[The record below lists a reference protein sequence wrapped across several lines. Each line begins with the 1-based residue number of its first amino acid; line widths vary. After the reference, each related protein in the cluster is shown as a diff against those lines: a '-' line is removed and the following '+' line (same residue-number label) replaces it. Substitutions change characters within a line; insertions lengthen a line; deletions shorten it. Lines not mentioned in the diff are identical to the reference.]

1 LAKRT
6 HEGVRFCLYQEVT
19 GRMDLTRHLE
29 QLVPATSETAYD
41 RLSGYGFARRYV
53 TGKIVAD
60 IGWDEVGLGSRML
73 AETAESVTGL
83 ANSTEAVD
91 LARSAHPAPNAE
103 YRKVDLPELPYPDGH
118 FDVVVALGVVENLE
132 QPENLMREASRV
144 LKQDG
149 VLIISSLDKLAFG
162 DGYDPRGTGYRRG
175 MYAAEFQELLEAHFG
190 HVLLYRQGAVAGGS
204 VFPISGEVAGPSV
217 ESTTL
222 NLSSPH
228 VGEEPPA
235 TRSVMAVCGNGEG
248 LGQEKPYLLLDRDRR
263 VFDECE
269 DRAGDVELLRGE
281 IRQMQETEAQAFLD
295 ALRLRGTE
303 IGYLRARI
311 RNSDAQIHGL
321 KNQIQGLKNQIRDME
336 NSTTWR
342 IFEPYRRLRAR
353 MGAASGPPKG
363 SSGESGDRSG

>member
-1 LAKRT
+1 MSASGSASEQ
-6 HEGVRFCLYQEVT
+6 EGT

-53 TGKIVAD
+53 AGKIVAD
-60 IGWDEVGLGSRML
+60 IGWEEVGFGSRLL
-73 AETAESVTGL
+73 AETAESVAGL
-83 ANSTEAVD
+83 SSSTEAVD
-91 LARSAHPAPNAE
+91 LARTAYPAPNVE
-103 YRKVDLPELPYPDGH
+103 YEKVDLLKLPYPEDH
-118 FDVVVALGVVENLE
+118 FDVVVAFGALENLAR
-132 QPENLMREASRV
+132 PEDLVEEARRV

-149 VLIISSLDKLAFG
+149 VLIISTPDIQALVE
-162 DGYDPRGTGYRRG
+162 GYSTGRRRG

-190 HVLLYRQGAVAGGS
+190 RVLVYRQGAVAGGF
-204 VFPISGEVAGPSV
+204 VFPVSEELTGASV

-222 NLSSPH
+222 SLTSPH
-228 VGEEPPA
+228 VDKEPPT
-235 TRSVMAVCGNGEG
+235 TRSIMAVCSNAEAVR
-248 LGQEKPYLLLDRDRR
+248 QEEPYLLLDRDRR

-269 DRAGDVELLRGE
+269 DRAEDVELLRGE

-295 ALRLRGTE
+295 ALKLRGTE

-311 RNSDAQIHGL
+311 RTAGDPYKAEIQRLKRQIH
-321 KNQIQGLKNQIRDME
+321 DME

-353 MGAASGPPKG
+353 MDAAKTERAPESTEGSGGDG
-363 SSGESGDRSG
+363 SS